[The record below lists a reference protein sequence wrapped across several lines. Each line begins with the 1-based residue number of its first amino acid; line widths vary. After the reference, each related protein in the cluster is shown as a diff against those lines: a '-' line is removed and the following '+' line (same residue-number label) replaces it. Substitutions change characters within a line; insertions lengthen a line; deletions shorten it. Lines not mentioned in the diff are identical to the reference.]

1 MLIRESVMY
10 QEWRE
15 EIYQEVEEKFRRE
28 AEEKLAENFRREAEE
43 KFGEKFR
50 REAEEKLKI
59 ARLQGI
65 EQVARNLLASGM
77 PLEQIAGFT
86 GLELE
91 QIQGLSNGHS

>member
-15 EIYQEVEEKFRRE
+15 EIYQEVEEK
-28 AEEKLAENFRREAEE
+28 FRREAEE

>member
-15 EIYQEVEEKFRRE
+15 EIYQEVEEK
-28 AEEKLAENFRREAEE
+28 FRREAEE

-77 PLEQIAGFT
+77 PLEQIAAVT